1 MLKEL
6 LKIITNNLRDKNRI
20 LKAIHLIQRSR
31 KCKENEQR
39 TDGTDEKKQ
48 QDGRV
53 KFNHIEKH
61 IKSE

>member
-39 TDGTDEKKQ
+39 TDGTDEKK
-48 QDGRV
+48 
-53 KFNHIEKH
+53 
-61 IKSE
+61 